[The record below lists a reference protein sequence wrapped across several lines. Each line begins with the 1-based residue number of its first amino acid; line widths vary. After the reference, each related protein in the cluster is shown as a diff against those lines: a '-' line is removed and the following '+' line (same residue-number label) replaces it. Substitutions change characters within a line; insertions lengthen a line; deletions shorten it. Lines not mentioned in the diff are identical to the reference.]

1 MKKQLLFWV
10 LALALSSCST
20 PKKSLNLDVIFSG
33 HFEYKMISSGSNFP
47 DFYAKKDSLDL
58 FLVSLHEQIP
68 VKEFQKR
75 VGWAD
80 TTLSNHIAFLE
91 SKNWLAQ
98 DEGLKPTIFI
108 ASDSQGKS
116 FFSYGTPIA
125 LEITQAIEE
134 ELYAVKKAYSSTALS
149 ASQPFDELAFFILS
163 DVLLDNWQINNVERE
178 FLMADQRPER
188 HGNHYYYAIMENATH
203 PKEEFGIYGIQ
214 YRSINDSTS
223 LAIYGNNRN
232 EASKRLKAEPEFKA
246 SLLQT
251 APRLSPADNKILE
264 SIANNFKPELIR
276 ILAKNSDYMH
286 AVFEKTGYAKEISF
300 EEFFIWWYH
309 FIYTDVTNML
319 ADRALLE
326 IPEDGNFY
334 YIVVQ

>member
-1 MKKQLLFWV
+1 MKKQLLLWV
-10 LALALSSCST
+10 LALTLSSCST
-20 PKKSLNLDVIFSG
+20 PKKALNLDAIFSG
-33 HFEYKMISSGSNFP
+33 HFEHKMISSGPNFP

-58 FLVSLHEQIP
+58 FLVALHEQVP
-68 VKEFQKR
+68 VKQFQKR
-75 VGWAD
+75 MAWAD
-80 TTLSNHIAFLE
+80 TTLNNHIAFLE
-91 SKNWLAQ
+91 SKNWLVQA
-98 DEGLKPTIFI
+98 DGLKPTIFI
-108 ASDSQGKS
+108 TSDAQGKS
-116 FFSYGTPIA
+116 LFSYGTPIA

-134 ELYAVKKAYSSTALS
+134 ELYAVKKAYDKTALS
-149 ASQPFDELAFFILS
+149 KSQTFDELAFFILS

-188 HGNHYYYAIMENATH
+188 HGKHYYYAIMENATH
-203 PKEEFGIYGIQ
+203 PKEEFGIYGNQ
-214 YRSINDSTS
+214 YRSLNDSTS

-232 EASKRLKAEPEFKA
+232 EAAKRLKADPKFKA

-251 APRLSPADNKILE
+251 ATRLSLTDNDILE
-264 SIANNFKPELIR
+264 GIANNFKPELLR

-286 AVFEKTGYAKEISF
+286 TVFEKTGYAKEISF

-319 ADRALLE
+319 AERELLE

-334 YIVVQ
+334 YIVE